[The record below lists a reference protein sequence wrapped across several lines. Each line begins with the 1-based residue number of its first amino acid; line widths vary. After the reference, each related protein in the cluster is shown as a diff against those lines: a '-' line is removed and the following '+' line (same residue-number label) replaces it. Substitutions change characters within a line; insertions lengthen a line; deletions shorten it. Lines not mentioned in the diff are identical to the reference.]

1 MHSAMQQFAA
11 VRTVSGRTIKLTVKV
26 AIAVG
31 GARRLLTGDPAI
43 QVIDVLAGATMD
55 RLAAAEHLAAAAE
68 TVLDPAALASLR
80 GRVRIGTL
88 REGEAGRP
96 YGVVEGLDV
105 TVEPV
110 PWPALPQNAIGE
122 DSYRQWL
129 IPPVYERLR
138 VGQGEFLAELRPAAA
153 LFMRFSGIDYDADP
167 QAGEKL
173 DGYIRDVQ
181 HILARYDGTL
191 IQLTLGDK
199 GSYLYAAFGAPIAH
213 EDDAQRAAAAA
224 LDLRT
229 MSRCSTLA
237 CNPQI
242 GLTKG
247 RMRTGAY
254 GSSACRTYGVLG
266 DAVNLSARLMG
277 AAAPGQIIATS
288 ALRKL
293 TGDAL
298 SWESLPDVK
307 VKGKTA
313 PVQIALLTGAKET
326 HTLRLQ
332 EPAYDLPMVGREAEL
347 ASIEAKMRLALSGR
361 GQVVGITGDAGM
373 GKSRLVAEAIA
384 RASWS
389 GMRGYG
395 GECQSYGSHASY
407 LVWQS
412 VWRDLLGVDG
422 IRCLNDQVQALADK
436 LERLAPALL
445 PRLPLLGPVLN
456 LPIPD
461 NELTGSLDGKLR
473 KAGLERLLVDCLRA
487 EAKQGPLFIV
497 LEDCHW
503 LDPLSADLVV
513 ELARA
518 LVDMPVLLLL
528 AYRLPEPGGP
538 VSGEVREL
546 SHFTEISLAG
556 FTPAEAEQLIRLKLE
571 QVFGRL
577 DKAPAGLAAR
587 LAQNAEG
594 NPFYIEELVNYIQ
607 SKGIAPT
614 DTERL
619 LALDLP
625 DSLQS
630 LVLSRI
636 NQLAEN
642 PRAILR
648 VASVVGRA
656 FRAAVLWDIRPQL
669 GNRAGA
675 GRPRRPAARRSHGG
689 GQRARTDLPV
699 QARPD
704 PGSGVREPAVCH
716 TGGPSR
722 GHRAALRERVP
733 GEPRPVPRPAR
744 TPLRPQRQPLKRC
757 LYLRKAG
764 EAAQARYAN
773 TTATSYYRRVLPVLA
788 PAEQVPVM
796 LKLGK
801 VLEAA
806 GEWQAAAEEYAATQR
821 LAEQLGDRA
830 SVAWAET
837 WSGELHRNRGDYA
850 EASRWLA
857 QARAGFEALGDEAG
871 TAQALHFS
879 GSVASQQGNARRARA
894 LYGESLA
901 IRRRLGDKLGIAS
914 LLNNLAIVA
923 DNEGDHQTAHNY
935 LEQALAIRQE
945 TGNKWLIAIS
955 LSNLGG
961 VAYYQ
966 EDYRNAHAWLE
977 EALALFRQFG
987 DPWNL
992 ANSLNN
998 LGNVAHEEGQCEEAR
1013 TLSARAWTC
1022 SGG

>member
-1 MHSAMQQFAA
+1 
-11 VRTVSGRTIKLTVKV
+11 
-26 AIAVG
+26 
-31 GARRLLTGDPAI
+31 
-43 QVIDVLAGATMD
+43 MD
-55 RLAAAEHLAAAAE
+55 RLAAAEHVAGVGE
-68 TVLDPAALASLR
+68 TVLDSATLGSLR
-80 GRVRIGTL
+80 GRVRIAEL
-88 REGEAGRP
+88 RQGEAGRT
-96 YGVVEGLDV
+96 YGVVAGLDSM
-105 TVEPV
+105 VEPV
-110 PWPALPQNAIGE
+110 PWPALPPNAIGE
-122 DSYRQWL
+122 DIYRQWL

-254 GSSACRTYGVLG
+254 GSSTRRTYGVLG

-277 AAAPGQIIATS
+277 AAAPGQIIATD

-313 PVQIALLTGAKET
+313 PVQIALLTGVKET
-326 HTLRLQ
+326 HALRLQ
-332 EPAYDLPMVGREAEL
+332 EPAYALPMVGREAEL
-347 ASIEAKMRLALSGR
+347 ASIEAKMRLAFSGR

-373 GKSRLVAEAIA
+373 GKSRLVTEAIA
-384 RASWS
+384 RAGRW

-395 GECQSYGSHASY
+395 GECQSYGSHTSY
-407 LVWQS
+407 LVWQG
-412 VWRDLLGVDG
+412 VWRDLLGVDST
-422 IRCLNDQVQALADK
+422 RCLNDQVQALADK

-518 LVDMPVLLLL
+518 IVDMPVLLLL
-528 AYRLPEPGGP
+528 AYRPPEPGGP

-636 NQLAEN
+636 DQLAEN

-669 GNRAGA
+669 GEAAQVLAGL
-675 GRPRRPAARRSHGG
+675 GVL
-689 GQRARTDLPV
+689 QRADLTAVDSEPEQTYLFKHV
-699 QARPD
+699 LTQEVAYESLPFATRAVLHEAIAQHIESGY
-704 PGSGVREPAVCH
+704 PGNLDRFLDLLAHHYDRSDNTV
-716 TGGPSR
+716 
-722 GHRAALRERVP
+722 
-733 GEPRPVPRPAR
+733 
-744 TPLRPQRQPLKRC
+744 KRC

-773 TTATSYYRRVLPVLA
+773 TTAGSYYRRVLPLLA
-788 PAEQVPVM
+788 PAEQVPVV

-821 LAEQLGDRA
+821 LAEQLGDRGAWPGPRPGAA
-830 SVAWAET
+830 SCAASAATMQKRRGGWLRRAPASRRWATRPARRKHSTFPGRSPHSRATRNRPERSTGKASPSGAGWATSSESPACSTTSRLWLTTKGITRPPATT
-837 WSGELHRNRGDYA
+837 WSRH
-850 EASRWLA
+850 SRY
-857 QARAGFEALGDEAG
+857 
-871 TAQALHFS
+871 
-879 GSVASQQGNARRARA
+879 ARRR
-894 LYGESLA
+894 G
-901 IRRRLGDKLGIAS
+901 
-914 LLNNLAIVA
+914 
-923 DNEGDHQTAHNY
+923 T
-935 LEQALAIRQE
+935 
-945 TGNKWLIAIS
+945 
-955 LSNLGG
+955 
-961 VAYYQ
+961 
-966 EDYRNAHAWLE
+966 
-977 EALALFRQFG
+977 
-987 DPWNL
+987 
-992 ANSLNN
+992 
-998 LGNVAHEEGQCEEAR
+998 
-1013 TLSARAWTC
+1013 
-1022 SGG
+1022 SG